1 MTTAAQD
8 VSVAQN
14 FVTAHVAVAQIID
27 TVTQSEF
34 PQMQTSS
41 LAMASQLYMWEPANP
56 TERADFEEDLI
67 ASTNEN
73 NYQQP
78 LSCKQILSYQGRC
91 VEGGEA
97 SFLVSSLFEAELER
111 GRPFEDMEGNSNSGD
126 DFELDL
132 EMNDLLD
139 DFVGHNTSFVSDIH
153 QDMDIFAENHSGNN
167 CNCCGNSAGGKKKNA
182 CHDYA
187 MDSTFISFECEQK
200 QQLLQETSVMAP
212 HFLEHTF
219 DNMSQHESSNQG
231 LLSDLLRDKEM
242 GGSRSRFI
250 SDETMFGNL
259 NDIPD
264 KSFDKEEEESKEQSL
279 PTISSLIAPVEL
291 LGIPL
296 DNEVDEDV
304 TNIKLS
310 PYIQKDNS
318 LPMLWPLNPFSDSD
332 CRLNFDQ
339 TENLKLDKFADE
351 INCEESKCCPS

>member
-1 MTTAAQD
+1 M
-8 VSVAQN
+8 
-14 FVTAHVAVAQIID
+14 
-27 TVTQSEF
+27 
-34 PQMQTSS
+34 
-41 LAMASQLYMWEPANP
+41 
-56 TERADFEEDLI
+56 EE
-67 ASTNEN
+67 
-73 NYQQP
+73 
-78 LSCKQILSYQGRC
+78 
-91 VEGGEA
+91 
-97 SFLVSSLFEAELER
+97 
-111 GRPFEDMEGNSNSGD
+111 NSNRGD

-219 DNMSQHESSNQG
+219 DNMSQHESSNHG

-318 LPMLWPLNPFSDSD
+318 LPMLWPSNPFSDSD

-339 TENLKLDKFADE
+339 TENMKLEKFADE
-351 INCEESKCCPS
+351 ITCEEQVLPKLKNRSEISEDIYINDGSLRGPFCDAGKTNEMNLSMGLFADMRLAQYGAGNRMPFVDHTAPNTPTGNDFSFMSPSLTPKKPINTSILPQDNMMHSDDLKIVSKFSATITSMTDS